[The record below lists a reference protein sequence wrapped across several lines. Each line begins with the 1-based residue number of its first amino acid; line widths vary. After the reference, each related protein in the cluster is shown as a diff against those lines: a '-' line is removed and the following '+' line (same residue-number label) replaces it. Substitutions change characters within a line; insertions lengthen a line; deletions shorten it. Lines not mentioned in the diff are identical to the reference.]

1 MLMGKLIYS
10 ITTSLDGY
18 VADEKGNFDWT
29 NPSAEVLAFIN
40 HNLGHV
46 GTFLLGRNMH
56 KVLSVWDTLPTHGP
70 DKNMNDFAKIWR
82 AAQKIVYSESAPE
95 VSTKNTTIEH
105 SFDPNVVQRLKLQS
119 DKDLNI
125 GGPNLA
131 AQAIKA
137 GLVDEYHQ
145 FIVPLILGKGNPWLP
160 QDVHQKLE
168 LVDVRRFANGV
179 VHLQY
184 KPA

>member
-1 MLMGKLIYS
+1 MSKLIYS

-18 VADEKGNFDWT
+18 VADKNGNFDWT
-29 NPSAEVLAFIN
+29 NPSSEVLAFIN
-40 HNLGHV
+40 HIESSV

-56 KVLSVWDTLPTHGP
+56 EVLSVWDTLPTDGP
-70 DKNMNDFAKIWR
+70 DANMNDFAKIWR
-82 AAQKIVYSESAPE
+82 AAEKIVYSESAPS
-95 VSTKNTTIEH
+95 VSTKNTRVEH
-105 SFDPNVVQRLKLQS
+105 SFDPEIIRQLKSQS
-119 DKDLNI
+119 DKDLTI

-145 FIVPLILGKGNPWLP
+145 YVVPLILGGGKPWLP
-160 QDVHQKLE
+160 QNVRQKLE
-168 LVDVRRFANGV
+168 LVDVHKFANGL

-184 KPA
+184 RPV

>member
-1 MLMGKLIYS
+1 MGKLIYS
-10 ITTSLDGY
+10 MSTSLDGY
-18 VADEKGNFDWT
+18 VADKDGNFDWT
-29 NPSAEVLAFIN
+29 NPSSEVLAFIN
-40 HNLGHV
+40 HMESNV

-56 KVLSVWDTLPTHGP
+56 EVLSVWDTLPTDGP
-70 DKNMNDFAKIWR
+70 DANMNDFAKIWR
-82 AAQKIVYSESAPE
+82 AAEKMVYSESTPAI
-95 VSTKNTTIEH
+95 STKNTTVAH
-105 SFDPNVVQRLKLQS
+105 SLDPKVIRELKSQS
-119 DKDLNI
+119 DKNLTI

-145 FIVPLILGKGNPWLP
+145 FVVPLILGGGNPWLP
-160 QDVHQKLE
+160 QDVRQELE
-168 LVDVRRFANGV
+168 LVDVRKFANGV